1 MNEAGIN
8 NLRLAILERARTDYI
23 DILQGIKKDDNLCN
37 KKELEKFFN
46 SEYFNTLYFD
56 IGYSGKDIINIIRK
70 EVENEKH
77 IENDNRRI
85 KSIY

>member
-1 MNEAGIN
+1 MNEVGIN
-8 NLRLAILERARTDYI
+8 NLRIAILGRAITDYK
-23 DILQGIKKDDNLCN
+23 DILQGKKGDNLCN

-70 EVENEKH
+70 EVEDEKY
-77 IENDNRRI
+77 IKND
-85 KSIY
+85 Y

>member
-8 NLRLAILERARTDYI
+8 NLRIAILERARTDYR
-23 DILQGIKKDDNLCN
+23 DVLQGIKSDNLCN
-37 KKELEKFFN
+37 KKELENFFN

-70 EVENEKH
+70 EVEDEKF
-77 IENDNRRI
+77 IKNDC
-85 KSIY
+85 

>member
-8 NLRLAILERARTDYI
+8 NLRIAILGRAITDYR
-23 DILQGIKKDDNLCN
+23 DVLQGIKGDDNLCN

-70 EVENEKH
+70 EVEDEKF
-77 IENDNRRI
+77 IKNDC
-85 KSIY
+85 

>member
-8 NLRLAILERARTDYI
+8 NLRIAILGRAITDYR
-23 DILQGIKKDDNLCN
+23 DILQGKKGDNLCN

-70 EVENEKH
+70 EVEDEKY
-77 IENDNRRI
+77 IKND
-85 KSIY
+85 Y

>member
-8 NLRLAILERARTDYI
+8 NLRIAILGRAITDYK
-23 DILQGIKKDDNLCN
+23 DILQGKKGDNLCN

-46 SEYFNTLYFD
+46 SEYFNTLYYD
-56 IGYSGKDIINIIRK
+56 VKYSGEDIINIIRK

-77 IENDNRRI
+77 IENVNKRI

>member
-8 NLRLAILERARTDYI
+8 NLRIAILGRAITDYKE
-23 DILQGIKKDDNLCN
+23 ILQGKKGDNLCN

-77 IENDNRRI
+77 IENVSKRI

>member
-8 NLRLAILERARTDYI
+8 NLRIAILGRAITDYR
-23 DILQGIKKDDNLCN
+23 DILQGEKGDNLCN
-37 KKELEKFFN
+37 KKELENFFN

-70 EVENEKH
+70 EVEDEKY
-77 IENDNRRI
+77 IKND
-85 KSIY
+85 Y

>member
-8 NLRLAILERARTDYI
+8 NLRIAILGRAITDYK
-23 DILQGIKKDDNLCN
+23 DILQGKKGDNLYN

-70 EVENEKH
+70 EVEDEKF
-77 IENDNRRI
+77 IKNDC
-85 KSIY
+85 

>member
-8 NLRLAILERARTDYI
+8 NLRLAILERARTDYR
-23 DILQGIKKDDNLCN
+23 DILQGKKGDNLCN

-56 IGYSGKDIINIIRK
+56 IGYSGNDIINIIRK
-70 EVENEKH
+70 EVENEKY
-77 IENDNRRI
+77 IKNDNKRTEG
-85 KSIY
+85 IY

>member
-8 NLRLAILERARTDYI
+8 NLRIAILGRAITDYK
-23 DILQGIKKDDNLCN
+23 DILQGKKGDNLCN
-37 KKELEKFFN
+37 KKELEYFFN

-70 EVENEKH
+70 EVEDEKH
-77 IENDNRRI
+77 I
-85 KSIY
+85 

>member
-8 NLRLAILERARTDYI
+8 NLRIAILGRAITDYK
-23 DILQGIKKDDNLCN
+23 DILQGKKGDNLCN

-56 IGYSGKDIINIIRK
+56 IGYTGKDIINIIRK
-70 EVENEKH
+70 EVEDEKY
-77 IENDNRRI
+77 I
-85 KSIY
+85 

>member
-8 NLRLAILERARTDYI
+8 NLRIAILGRAITDYK
-23 DILQGIKKDDNLCN
+23 DILQGKKGDNLYN

-70 EVENEKH
+70 EVEDEKY
-77 IENDNRRI
+77 I
-85 KSIY
+85 

>member
-8 NLRLAILERARTDYI
+8 NLRIAIMERAITDYK
-23 DILQGIKKDDNLCN
+23 DVLQGIKYDNLCN
-37 KKELEKFFN
+37 KKELENFFN

-70 EVENEKH
+70 EVEDEKY
-77 IENDNRRI
+77 I
-85 KSIY
+85 

>member
-1 MNEAGIN
+1 MNETGIN
-8 NLRLAILERARTDYI
+8 NLRIAILGRALTDYK
-23 DILQGIKKDDNLCN
+23 DILQGKKGDNLCN

-70 EVENEKH
+70 EVEDEKY
-77 IENDNRRI
+77 IKNDSKRTE
-85 KSIY
+85 SIY

>member
-8 NLRLAILERARTDYI
+8 NLRIAILGRAITDYR
-23 DILQGIKKDDNLCN
+23 DVLQGIKDDNLCN
-37 KKELEKFFN
+37 KKELENFFN

-70 EVENEKH
+70 EVEDEKF
-77 IENDNRRI
+77 IKNDC
-85 KSIY
+85 

>member
-8 NLRLAILERARTDYI
+8 NLRLAILERALIDYKE
-23 DILQGIKKDDNLCN
+23 ILQGKKGDNLCS
-37 KKELEKFFN
+37 KKELENFFN
-46 SEYFNTLYFD
+46 SEYFNTLYYD
-56 IGYSGKDIINIIRK
+56 VKYSGKDIINIIRK

-77 IENDNRRI
+77 IENVSKRI

>member
-8 NLRLAILERARTDYI
+8 NLRIAILGRAITDYK
-23 DILQGIKKDDNLCN
+23 DILQGKKGDNLCN
-37 KKELEKFFN
+37 KKELENFFN

-70 EVENEKH
+70 EVEDEKY
-77 IENDNRRI
+77 IKNDSKRTE
-85 KSIY
+85 SIY

>member
-1 MNEAGIN
+1 MDKEGFN
-8 NLRLAILERARTDYI
+8 NLRLAILERAITDYK
-23 DILQGIKKDDNLCN
+23 DILQGKKGDNLCN

-46 SEYFNTLYFD
+46 SEYFNTLYD
-56 IGYSGKDIINIIRK
+56 IDYSGEDIINIIRK

-77 IENDNRRI
+77 NENVNRRI

>member
-8 NLRLAILERARTDYI
+8 NLILKILKQAITDYK
-23 DILQGIKKDDNLCN
+23 DILQGKKGDNLCN

-56 IGYSGKDIINIIRK
+56 IGYSGKDIIDIIRK
-70 EVENEKH
+70 EVEDEKY
-77 IENDNRRI
+77 I
-85 KSIY
+85 

>member
-8 NLRLAILERARTDYI
+8 NLRLAILERAITDYK
-23 DILQGIKKDDNLCN
+23 DILQGKKGDNLCN

-46 SEYFNTLYFD
+46 SGYFHTLYYD

-70 EVENEKH
+70 EVEDEKH
-77 IENDNRRI
+77 IKNDSKRTE
-85 KSIY
+85 SIY